1 MDQRTSALLG
11 ALAGGV
17 LVGAIAFGVRD
28 DSVLPA
34 DPSAPAAVVPAESTP
49 PDRANVDLSP
59 VLTRL
64 DGIDGRLRAIEQQV
78 DALASAPARTVSAS
92 GASPAAV
99 AIDADSLQQ
108 ALEQVERKKLDAM
121 GDDEL
126 LRAARLMAKAEADP
140 RSAVR
145 MLRALLERPLSPEK
159 RAEALVDLGMQLRA
173 QKTTESLAASV
184 QALQQVVDTN
194 GLGSDVGRS
203 AAFQLIW
210 TFADQ
215 KDAAR
220 GITMAQA
227 YAEAPDATPR
237 QRFDGRWAAAI
248 LVHGTG
254 DTVRARREYEALLRD
269 LGEQP
274 EYAKL
279 AADIRQRLGK
289 L

>member
-1 MDQRTSALLG
+1 MSAAPFGIALVAGLAAGCIG
-11 ALAGGV
+11 AWCVLAIEHSDVPAPDPAPAPPPETTAGAPLAG
-17 LVGAIAFGVRD
+17 I
-28 DSVLPA
+28 
-34 DPSAPAAVVPAESTP
+34 
-49 PDRANVDLSP
+49 VDLAP
-59 VLTRL
+59 VVSRL
-64 DGIDGRLRAIEQQV
+64 DAMNERLRVIEQT
-78 DALASAPARTVSAS
+78 LATPLAAPVRESSTAAPVS
-92 GASPAAV
+92 V

-140 RSAVR
+140 RAAVR

-159 RAEALVDLGMQLRA
+159 RAEALVDLGMHLRA

-184 QALQQVVDTN
+184 QALQQVVDIN

-220 GITMAQA
+220 GIAMAQA

-269 LGEQP
+269 LGEQA